1 MLYSIQPCSASQGAF
16 ICFGSCRN
24 HMRCGVRV
32 VTRNQSYA
40 VLSGECVNCLCI
52 SCWPHPGLAAPHTPL
67 GSGEAPGRY
76 THTQN
81 IQSTHTQYTET
92 HSTHTHKEYTD
103 TVHIQHTHRVH
114 THITQKHI
122 VHTQHTEYTHR
133 IHKHT
138 VQTHTTHTHTQSTQT
153 VHTQHRVH
161 THITQKHSTNTT
173 HSTHTHTQSTHSY
186 TSSTIRCQDAGLFIF
201 WILCPYVFNFVL
213 QIKRA
218 ELLHRKPVWNFLLL
232 SVAHGEGDG
241 RRKIRGEEVEKREAV
256 PAVTQR

>member
-52 SCWPHPGLAAPHTPL
+52 SFWPHPGLAAPHTPL

-81 IQSTHTQYTET
+81 TQ
-92 HSTHTHKEYTD
+92 STHTHKEYTD

-138 VQTHTTHTHTQSTQT
+138 VQTHTTHTHTHRVHKQYTHNTEYTHTLHKNTVQTQHT
-153 VHTQHRVH
+153 VHTRTHRVH
-161 THITQKHSTNTT
+161 THTPALLSDVRMQ
-173 HSTHTHTQSTHSY
+173 
-186 TSSTIRCQDAGLFIF
+186 GLFIF
-201 WILCPYVFNFVL
+201 WILCAYVFNFVL

-218 ELLHRKPVWNFLLL
+218 ELLHRKPVWKFLLL
-232 SVAHGEGDG
+232 SVAQGEGDG